1 MRKLRIV
8 AVLVVVCGVVGLGSS
23 AAGAGLSGT
32 RDVTVAVPMTCVGP
46 TTETRTITVSAT
58 LPRHV
63 RAGRAYTVTN
73 LTTDVP
79 NGGAVTIAASAGHPA
94 VFAAGSGGSSTIQLV
109 AGTKPG
115 RRIAL
120 HVTRADYVL
129 PGTITGDPRP
139 VLIPGVRVSCTP
151 TAPVSLGSIKVV
163 GRGGGHG
170 SGTAGID
177 VTLGLDTTILDQPF
191 VSNPVRVTAT
201 VPTKLHPGDTFTVAD
216 LQATVPLVPF
226 TAQFSIVADGADPQ
240 AVTAGSAHTVTARPG
255 ETVDLRLVAVAYD
268 VSVVASSPISSGHL
282 ASIPVVA
289 R

>member
-1 MRKLRIV
+1 MGKLRIF
-8 AVLVVVCGVVGLGSS
+8 AVLVVVCSVVGLGGSP
-23 AAGAGLSGT
+23 AGAGLSPT
-32 RDVTVAVPMTCVGP
+32 RDVTVAVPMTCVGS

-79 NGGAVTIAASAGHPA
+79 NGGAVTISASAGHPT
-94 VFAAGSGGSSTIQLV
+94 VFAAGSEGSSTIQLV
-109 AGTKPG
+109 AGRRPG

-120 HVTRADYVL
+120 RVTRADYVL
-129 PGTITGDPRP
+129 PGSIGGPRP
-139 VLIPGVRVSCTP
+139 TFTPGVRVSCTP
-151 TAPVSLGSIKVV
+151 TVPARLGTIEIA
-163 GRGGGHG
+163 GHGHGHG
-170 SGTAGID
+170 SRTAGID
-177 VTLGLDTTILDQPF
+177 VTLGLDTTVLGQPF
-191 VSNPVRVTAT
+191 ISNPARVTAT
-201 VPTKLHPGDTFTVAD
+201 VPTKLHPGDTFTLAD
-216 LQATVPLVPF
+216 LQATVPPVPF

-240 AVTAGSAHTVTARPG
+240 AVTATSVHTVTARPG

-268 VSVVASSPISSGHL
+268 VDVVVSSPISSGHL

>member
-1 MRKLRIV
+1 MR
-8 AVLVVVCGVVGLGSS
+8 
-23 AAGAGLSGT
+23 
-32 RDVTVAVPMTCVGP
+32 CVGP
-46 TTETRTITVSAT
+46 TTETQTITVSAT

-73 LTTDVP
+73 VTTDVP

-94 VFAAGSGGSSTIQLV
+94 MFAAGGAVTSTIQLV

-139 VLIPGVRVSCTP
+139 VLIPGARVGCTP
-151 TAPVSLGSIKVV
+151 TAPVSLGSIEVV
-163 GRGGGHG
+163 GRGSGPG

-177 VTLGLDTTILDQPF
+177 VTLGLDTTALDQPF
-191 VSNPVRVTAT
+191 VSNPGRVTAT

-216 LQATVPLVPF
+216 LQATVPLPF
-226 TAQFSIVADGADPQ
+226 TAQFFIVADGADPQ
-240 AVTAGSAHTVTARPG
+240 AVTAGSVHTLTARPG

-268 VSVVASSPISSGHL
+268 VGVVASSPVSSGHL